1 MGLVELYISQL
12 GLAKVAL
19 LKTKI
24 AARAGVP
31 GGGGAKI
38 LVENIKSRFLRV
50 KLPPQAAKKMKIWRF
65 KNSDF

>member
-31 GGGGAKI
+31 GGGAKI